1 MITWINGAFGSGKST
16 LAAGLHQ
23 ALPGSV
29 VADPEEISDLLRRTL
44 AGHPG
49 KLRDYQDYPAWRR
62 LTTAYI
68 SEIAAHTSG
77 HVLVPMT
84 VLRPS
89 YAAEV
94 FTPLRRSPGLVHLV
108 LHLEPDELKARID
121 ASEEF
126 PGDETR
132 SEAVRA
138 YRRRRAVDYAAAATA
153 WMHADGHI
161 IDTSALS
168 VHAVLQAALSRI
180 SPAHPVTADG
190 ARP

>member
-29 VADPEEISDLLRRTL
+29 VAGPEEIGDLLRRTL

-49 KLRDYQDYPAWRR
+49 KLRDYQDSRAWRR
-62 LTTAYI
+62 LTTAYV

-84 VLRPS
+84 VLNPS

-94 FTPLRRSPGLVHLV
+94 FTPLRRSPGLV
-108 LHLEPDELKARID
+108 LHVEPDELKARID

-126 PGDETR
+126 PGNETR

-138 YRRRRAVDYAAAATA
+138 YRRRRAVDYAAASV
-153 WMHADGHI
+153 WMHADGHV

-168 VHAVLQAALSRI
+168 AHAVLQAAISRI

>member
-29 VADPEEISDLLRRTL
+29 VADPEEIGDLLRRTL
-44 AGHPG
+44 AGHPR

-77 HVLVPMT
+77 HVLVPMA
-84 VLRPS
+84 VLSPA

-108 LHLEPDELKARID
+108 LHVESDELKARID

-138 YRRRRAVDYAAAATA
+138 YRRRRAVDYAAAAA
-153 WMHADGHI
+153 WMHADGHV
-161 IDTSALS
+161 IDTSALPA
-168 VHAVLQAALSRI
+168 HAVLQAALSRI

-190 ARP
+190 ARPS

>member
-29 VADPEEISDLLRRTL
+29 VADPEEIGDLLRRTL
-44 AGHPG
+44 TGHPG

-68 SEIAAHTSG
+68 SEIAAHTSD

-84 VLRPS
+84 VLNPA
-89 YAAEV
+89 YADEV
-94 FTPLRRSPGLVHLV
+94 FTPLRHSPGFVHLV
-108 LHLEPDELKARID
+108 LHVEPDALKARID

-126 PGDETR
+126 PGGETR

-138 YRRRRAVDYAAAATA
+138 YRRRRAVDYAAAASA
-153 WMHADGHI
+153 WMHADGHV
-161 IDTSALS
+161 IDTSALPA
-168 VHAVLQAALSRI
+168 HAVLQAALSRI

-190 ARP
+190 ART